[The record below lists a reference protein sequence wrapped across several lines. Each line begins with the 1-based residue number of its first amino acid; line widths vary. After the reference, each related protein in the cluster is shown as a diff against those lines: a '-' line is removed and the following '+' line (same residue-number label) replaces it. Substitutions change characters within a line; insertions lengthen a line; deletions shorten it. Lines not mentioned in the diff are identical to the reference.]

1 MKRFDIR
8 LPLNPVTDKIISAFE
23 KAVHTHSLTI
33 KSRGTLKTI
42 PGCVHWH
49 IIYDGS
55 KGTLEATF
63 DKNRLRLWLCYHDNR
78 YAEWIDEAV
87 KKIRKTFEFR

>member
-1 MKRFDIR
+1 MKKFDIR
-8 LPLNPVTDKIISAFE
+8 LPLNPVSNKIVTKFE
-23 KAVHTHSLTI
+23 KAVFSHALLI

-49 IIYDGS
+49 IICKGN

-63 DKNRLRLWLCYHDNR
+63 DKNRLCLWLCYHDNR
-78 YAEWIDEAV
+78 YADWIDVAV
-87 KKIRKTFEFR
+87 KKIRKTFESC